1 MPRIMRMPKRK
12 EVFMS
17 RKLALALAMGLGG
30 LWSTSAAATTA
41 ADTASEEAAS
51 ADPSAYS
58 TTIAV
63 SATAAQDVQPTNGG
77 GWEFAVTPY
86 LWMSGTKA
94 DIDTPQGEEIEVDS
108 SFIDILGD
116 LKFAFMGAFEA
127 RNGRFVI
134 LNDLMY
140 LSMGTSADGSI
151 GPVPLEA
158 EADMKLLSTTS
169 LLGYR
174 VVDQGPM
181 FLDLMAGARITTIKA
196 DLELSGPLQTF
207 ERDSKKTTVGPVI
220 ASRVRFPLS
229 DRWGVAVYG
238 DLGGFGVGAD
248 LSWQLLG
255 TVQYDISD
263 HWRVSAGWR
272 HFSAKQDKN
281 DFEVDI
287 DLDGPIIGFS
297 YRF

>member
-1 MPRIMRMPKRK
+1 MNMKQRL
-12 EVFMS
+12 V
-17 RKLALALAMGLGG
+17 LAMGMGCFCASG
-30 LWSTSAAATTA
+30 AVAGEVAGPDNVAAAPA
-41 ADTASEEAAS
+41 IGVPESSYGVSNAAAS
-51 ADPSAYS
+51 SLSAQS
-58 TTIAV
+58 TE
-63 SATAAQDVQPTNGG
+63 SAGS

-94 DIDTPQGEEIEVDS
+94 DIATPQGENIEVDS

-134 LNDLMY
+134 VNDLMY
-140 LSMGTSADGSI
+140 LSMGTSADGNI

-158 EADMKLLSTTS
+158 EVDMKLYSSAHLV
-169 LLGYR
+169 GYR
-174 VVDQGPM
+174 VVDEGPM
-181 FLDLMAGARITTIKA
+181 FLDLMAGARITSIKVNL
-196 DLELSGPLQTF
+196 DLTGPLQTF

-220 ASRVRFPLS
+220 ASRFRTPLGEK
-229 DRWGVAVYG
+229 WGFAIYG
-238 DLGGFGVGAD
+238 DVGGLGVTSD
-248 LSWQLLG
+248 LSWQLLA
-255 TVQYDISD
+255 TIQYDLSD

-272 HFSAKQDKN
+272 HFSAEQKKN
-281 DFEVDI
+281 DFDVNL